1 MNQHEEQTWLQRVTG
16 AMPGLS
22 LSERQ
27 LRNRRRGRFIFTD
40 KKHPW
45 RGIFSVLISVMSFTA
60 VILAIVLTVRG
71 GEGADV
77 SYAAGILL
85 ALVYAIAGLIL
96 GILAG
101 TEREVYQLFPRLG
114 IILNAVA
121 IVCIGG
127 ILFLGFTA

>member
-45 RGIFSVLISVMSFTA
+45 RGIFSVLISVMSFVA
-60 VILAIVLTVRG
+60 VILAVVLTVRG
-71 GEGADV
+71 EGGATV

-85 ALVYAIAGLIL
+85 ALIYAIAGLIL
-96 GILAG
+96 GILSR
-101 TEREVYQLFPRLG
+101 TEREVYLLFPRLG
-114 IILNAVA
+114 IIMNSVA

>member
-1 MNQHEEQTWLQRVTG
+1 MDRHEEQTWLQRVTG

-45 RGIFSVLISVMSFTA
+45 RGIFSVLISIISFTA
-60 VILAIVLTVRG
+60 LAVAVVLTVRS
-71 GEGADV
+71 GESPLA

-85 ALVYAIAGLIL
+85 ALVYSVVGLVM
-96 GILAG
+96 GILSRM
-101 TEREVYQLFPRLG
+101 EREGYLLFPRLG
-114 IILNAVA
+114 IVLNAAA

-127 ILFLGFTA
+127 VLFLGITA